1 MATVLHDIIQ
11 RTLHVHGSLGTTH
24 ELPLADWWMGVP
36 SLALADGPTEVHR
49 TTIAKQVLKQH
60 RPAEGLFP
68 SEHIPPK
75 RAAARERYAAII
87 DDPSLSGS
95 VRLS

>member
-1 MATVLHDIIQ
+1 
-11 RTLHVHGSLGTTH
+11 
-24 ELPLADWWMGVP
+24 MGVP

-49 TTIAKQVLKQH
+49 TTIAKQVLKQYS
-60 RPAEGLFP
+60 PAEGLFP

-75 RAAARERYAAII
+75 REAARKRYADIVE
-87 DDPSLSGS
+87 DPALAGN